1 MGMSTLLLLVETLL
15 WLPLAI
21 DGDSGRGEAGAG
33 GDGNGGL
40 DGAGGGDSEH
50 SEQPLQ
56 LFQVHR
62 ISHGCVLAAQ

>member
-1 MGMSTLLLLVETLL
+1 MLLLVETLL
-15 WLPLAI
+15 FWLPLVI

-33 GDGNGGL
+33 GNGNGGL

-56 LFQVHR
+56 LFQVQR